1 MFSTYNDNK
10 IQRYIS
16 KKEMESSIHL
26 CWCSEAELGELQL
39 MNEGLEWE
47 KKRLGKVGESN

>member
-1 MFSTYNDNK
+1 
-10 IQRYIS
+10 
-16 KKEMESSIHL
+16 MESSIHL
-26 CWCSEAELGELQL
+26 CWCSEAEMGELQL